1 MENHYR
7 MQESERFWQNERQKM
22 CRSSSKTTLGGMDRM
37 VNLFGNLYKPE
48 ILHGMYIGI
57 VYWSVI
63 PTNHERILT
72 NTIGD
77 WLEMMLE
84 MRRST
89 FTSDVII
96 IL

>member
-1 MENHYR
+1 
-7 MQESERFWQNERQKM
+7 
-22 CRSSSKTTLGGMDRM
+22 MDRM